1 MFDRTIL
8 PIPMKTVYT
17 PIDCDF
23 YDALEEASTLR
34 RHCEIVYVADG
45 QSKATVRGY
54 ITNLY
59 AESGEEF
66 LVMNNFLHIRLDAL
80 VSLNG
85 KPIPS
90 TEQTACS

>member
-1 MFDRTIL
+1 MNTH
-8 PIPMKTVYT
+8 YS

-23 YDALEEASTLR
+23 YDVLEEASTLR
-34 RHCEIVYVADG
+34 QHCEIVYVASE
-45 QSKATVRGY
+45 QSEATVRGY

-66 LVMNNFLHIRLDAL
+66 LVMNDFVHLRLDAL